1 MACLRVTWTSPGTSA
16 AVDVFIQTD
25 ILLFFLWQGATGIKM
40 KSILFYALL
49 VMLCVHEGAPYVT
62 PSYGERGSDLGMQV
76 FEHVVRTKPLDN
88 VVLSPHGVASILGM
102 LLPGAH
108 GETRKQII
116 GSLRYKK
123 KGE

>member
-1 MACLRVTWTSPGTSA
+1 
-16 AVDVFIQTD
+16 
-25 ILLFFLWQGATGIKM
+25 M
-40 KSILFYALL
+40 KNIFLFYVL
-49 VMLCVHEGAPYVT
+49 VILCVHEGAPSASPT
-62 PSYGERGSDLGMQV
+62 YGERGSDLGMQV

-116 GSLRYKK
+116 SSLRYKK